1 MAELSGVAS
10 TEAGMLAIWAPEE
23 FAGIVD
29 QPSWAAEL
37 GTEDGIRA
45 RIEAG
50 GLVPI
55 NIGGNGAWQ
64 VVLRA
69 GGPEAP
75 GGGLGLSA
83 PEMPGGGAGLSAREE
98 RYVMLS
104 SEPYLL
110 VCHGMVHVGG
120 IEEVSG
126 RPADTGLPLPPGR
139 YSVSIHL
146 IEWDAEP
153 GSRDAQGQPTE
164 DALPDFVV
172 LLELD
177 YRLGAR
183 VPPAGSALAPV
194 YRRELLTF
202 GAAG

>member
-1 MAELSGVAS
+1 
-10 TEAGMLAIWAPEE
+10 MLAIWAPEE

-29 QPSWAAEL
+29 QQSWVAEL
-37 GTEDGIRA
+37 GTEEGIRA
-45 RIEAG
+45 RIAAG

-55 NIGGNGAWQ
+55 NIGGNGAWE
-64 VVLRA
+64 VVLRV

-75 GGGLGLSA
+75 AGG
-83 PEMPGGGAGLSAREE
+83 MGLSAREE

-139 YSVSIHL
+139 YSVSVHL

-153 GSRDAQGQPTE
+153 GSRDADGQPTA

-183 VPPAGSALAPV
+183 VPPVGSGLAPV
-194 YRRELLTF
+194 YRREVLTF
-202 GAAG
+202 GAVG